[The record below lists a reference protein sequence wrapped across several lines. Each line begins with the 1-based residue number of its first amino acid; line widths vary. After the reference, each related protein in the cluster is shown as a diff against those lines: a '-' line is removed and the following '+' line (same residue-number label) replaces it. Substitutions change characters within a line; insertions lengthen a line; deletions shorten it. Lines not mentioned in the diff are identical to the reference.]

1 MKSTVLRTAGI
12 TSLVTAFAVSSF
24 GYFVMPHLGSNTQQQ
39 TQPQM
44 TPPPYTADQGYTVNP
59 QDSTPGI
66 SVNATPQGATAVYR
80 APARVRH
87 SKPAA
92 GTATVSDT
100 NASASNSAPVPTYN
114 DNTSASTYSDTEPR
128 LHDRGENGSG
138 SYDRPRDTYGEPVE
152 AKQPRSTAK
161 SAEIVLGSAGTGAA
175 IGAMAGGGKGAG
187 IGAAAGG
194 VAGFIYDRM
203 TAHPKN

>member
-24 GYFVMPHLGSNTQQQ
+24 GYFVMPHFTGSGQQQ

-44 TPPPYTADQGYTVNP
+44 TPAPYTADQGYTVNP
-59 QDSTPGI
+59 QDGTPRI

-87 SKPAA
+87 TKPAA
-92 GTATVSDT
+92 GTATVNET
-100 NASASNSAPVPTYN
+100 TASASNSAPLPTYN
-114 DNTSASTYSDTEPR
+114 DNTTAPAYNESEPR
-128 LHDRGENGSG
+128 LHDRGENGSDT
-138 SYDRPRDTYGEPVE
+138 YDRPRDANGEPVQ

-161 SAEIVLGSAGTGAA
+161 STAIVLGSAGTGAA